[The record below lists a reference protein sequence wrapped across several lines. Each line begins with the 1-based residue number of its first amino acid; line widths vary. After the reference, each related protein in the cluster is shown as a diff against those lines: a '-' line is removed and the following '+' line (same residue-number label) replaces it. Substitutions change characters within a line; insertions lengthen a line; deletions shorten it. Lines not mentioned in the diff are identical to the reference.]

1 MLIIKKREKAEPATF
16 SYNFR
21 GNEITLTVRPLDAD
35 EMQKIVRKHT
45 KYIIGVHPTTK
56 QAVRIPEMDN
66 GVIGRDV
73 IDHLLVSFSGI
84 GTSVDSP
91 LEVTRENK
99 ILVASL
105 KLDESN
111 EDRGHLS
118 DVIQQKAQELA
129 EAVEIE
135 TAAQEK
141 NSVGASDMP

>member
-111 EDRGHLS
+111 EDSGHLS